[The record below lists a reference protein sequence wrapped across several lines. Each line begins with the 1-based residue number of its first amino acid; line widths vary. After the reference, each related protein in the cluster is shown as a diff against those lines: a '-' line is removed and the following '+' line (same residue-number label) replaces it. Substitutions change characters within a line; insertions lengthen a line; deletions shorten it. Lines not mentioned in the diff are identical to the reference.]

1 MTARWW
7 TDGESLFEADGEECV
22 VVRVFGEHIA
32 ISVDLEV
39 IATGLEA
46 ATCSLC
52 EGTIREDAALPLCPR
67 CESTAKAHARLEQ
80 SRIDYERDV
89 LEARGIS

>member
-7 TDGESLFEADGEECV
+7 TDGDRIIEADGEECA

-32 ISVDLEV
+32 ISCDLEV

-52 EGTIREDAALPLCPR
+52 GGHVPRNASLPICAR

-89 LEARGIS
+89 LEARGIL

>member
-7 TDGESLFEADGEECV
+7 HDGERLFESDGEECA

-52 EGTIREDAALPLCPR
+52 EGTVPPQAEVPLCVSCNR
-67 CESTAKAHARLEQ
+67 TAKAHARLEQ

-89 LEARGIS
+89 EARGIS